1 MGESK
6 EKSQKSP
13 ISSTFFKFVNF
24 RTVLCW
30 CHSNSGLEEII
41 ESGNGIETEFGCQ
54 CFQRYV
60 VRWVGQGSDSFV
72 DAEMVHI
79 MRETGLRMLVDDAR
93 QVGAVGT

>member
-1 MGESK
+1 M
-6 EKSQKSP
+6 QKCP
-13 ISSTFFKFVNF
+13 ISSKFFQFVHLG
-24 RTVLCW
+24 TVLGRS
-30 CHSNSGLEEII
+30 HSHSRLEEIV
-41 ESGNGIETEFGCQ
+41 ERGNGIETEFGCQ